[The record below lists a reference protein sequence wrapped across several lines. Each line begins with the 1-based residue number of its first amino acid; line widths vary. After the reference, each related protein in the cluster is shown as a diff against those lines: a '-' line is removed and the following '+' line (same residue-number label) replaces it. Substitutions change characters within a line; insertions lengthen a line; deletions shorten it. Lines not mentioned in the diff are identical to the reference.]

1 MEELIAKRYIKAIV
15 KDSDIE
21 SIKTMA
27 FIFSTLAESFK
38 NKKFVQIINNPN
50 VDKAHKSEILL
61 KAVRSVDSKNV
72 ENLIK
77 LLAENSRI
85 NIIPA
90 ISEVLRKNVATKTK
104 NYSGIVY
111 SDSNIDEKVIK
122 DLSSG
127 LGKRFDSTISLEFVK
142 NSFNGIKVDVQDL
155 GIEISF
161 SKSRI
166 NDQIVEHIIK
176 AI

>member
-21 SIKTMA
+21 SIKAMA

-104 NYSGIVY
+104 NYSGVVY